1 MNTNQIL
8 NKVRVLLGMEVKLET
23 MKLMDGVTVIE
34 AEAFEP
40 EMEVFVVTEDDQKI
54 PVPVGEYEMEDGRI
68 LVIEVE
74 GIVKE
79 VKEKMEEEPA
89 MEEEPTV
96 EVEVEAKETSAPTA
110 KKTIESVV
118 KETFFSEIE
127 KLKEENETLRNL
139 NLSGDLNVSAYLE
152 LPIGTHVVGNDTITV
167 AEREVDG
174 YDGNKFT
181 QKYIVSIIPKDAN
194 TNLSKDEEVKPISFN
209 PENENKVEAVKF
221 ATKRSRTIMDS
232 VLNKLNK

>member
-23 MKLMDGVTVIE
+23 MKLADGVTVIE
-34 AEAFEP
+34 AESFEP

-68 LVIEVE
+68 LVVEVE

-96 EVEVEAKETSAPTA
+96 EVEVEAKETSAPTP

-118 KETFFSEIE
+118 KESFFSEIE
-127 KLKEENETLRNL
+127 ELKKENETLK
-139 NLSGDLNVSAYLE
+139 
-152 LPIGTHVVGNDTITV
+152 
-167 AEREVDG
+167 AE
-174 YDGNKFT
+174 
-181 QKYIVSIIPKDAN
+181 
-194 TNLSKDEEVKPISFN
+194 LSKLNKVEENTEVELSEEPKPISFN
-209 PENENKVEAVKF
+209 PENVNPVNTVKI
-221 ATKRSRTIMDS
+221 ASKRERSIMDS
-232 VLNKLNK
+232 VLEKLNK